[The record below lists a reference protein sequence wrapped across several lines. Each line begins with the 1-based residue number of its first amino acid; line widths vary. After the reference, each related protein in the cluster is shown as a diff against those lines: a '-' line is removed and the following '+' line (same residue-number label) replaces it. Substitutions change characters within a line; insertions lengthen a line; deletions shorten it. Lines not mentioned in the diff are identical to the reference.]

1 MTSKTNKIISAV
13 VIIAVVLAIA
23 VLVYVNLPKQT
34 ETPEDNNQ
42 DNKIIPP
49 TFALIYNDEQTNFT
63 LALLERLEPY
73 TAKGGYATQ
82 SGSIK
87 GVGNYTGVNITTL
100 INTLQPIPYRY
111 SLEVISDDGSYSF
124 NYTTIMGYVNVYDPE
139 NGSILIGKRNMTMV
153 LAYQFEGDWF
163 NETNDGKLKIVFLD
177 ENGSITESA
186 LWRKK
191 VNSIRVITE

>member
-1 MTSKTNKIISAV
+1 MTSKTNKIITAV
-13 VIIAVVLAIA
+13 IVIAVILAIA

-42 DNKIIPP
+42 DHKTIPT
-49 TFALIYNDEQTNFT
+49 TFAIIYNDEQTNFT
-63 LALLERLEPY
+63 LGQLERLEPY

-82 SGSIK
+82 SGSVK

-100 INTLQPIPYRY
+100 IDTLQPKPYRF
-111 SLEVISDDGSYSF
+111 SLEVISDDETYFF

-139 NGSILIGKRNMTMV
+139 NASIPIGKRNMTMV

-163 NETNDGKLKIVFLD
+163 NETKDGKLKIVFLD
-177 ENGSITESA
+177 MNGSITEST
-186 LWRKK
+186 LWRKM